1 MPKQLHTMTKL
12 AAMNAFIVPFV
23 FGNEDYYLS
32 GDENQRETIEP
43 SAEPPSPSKLHTLH
57 TVSESENR
65 KKTSKP
71 SGPSTDQNN
80 EE

>member
-32 GDENQRETIEP
+32 GDENQRETW
-43 SAEPPSPSKLHTLH
+43 
-57 TVSESENR
+57 
-65 KKTSKP
+65 
-71 SGPSTDQNN
+71 
-80 EE
+80 